1 MKILKKYS
9 LLLVCLLAMN
19 LVGCTT
25 MIQLMIDITNI
36 TSSERYVDGEPV
48 AAWNAPSWPHLEG
61 AVRLVYAEPIFDNY
75 DYFNEEWTGYKDN
88 FTGWFKDKLKD
99 GVRDASVFVRI
110 EQVND
115 NLFEIKLRD
124 SKLDGPK
131 LRYPVLKSNVVTF
144 SERVVICVAPIVAYT
159 RNHEVG
165 ERKTSLYASYSIVDR
180 SSNKLLAYGKVR
192 SFGFDALRG
201 FNMAQMMFEE
211 IIKGTPLVKEKL

>member
-36 TSSERYVDGEPV
+36 TSSERYVDDEPV

-61 AVRLVYAEPIFDNY
+61 A
-75 DYFNEEWTGYKDN
+75 
-88 FTGWFKDKLKD
+88 
-99 GVRDASVFVRI
+99 VRI